1 MSDQLLDGNVE
12 KMAEALKDSDMIKI
26 AQLDGDKD
34 QSDTGTASSAGDET
48 QSAGGPHDE
57 LPTASITVTVKG
69 ICSVIVDCYSLNE
82 GLFS

>member
-1 MSDQLLDGNVE
+1 MSDQILDGNVQ

-48 QSAGGPHDE
+48 QSAGVTHDE
-57 LPTASITVTVKG
+57 LPTASITVKG
-69 ICSVIVDCYSLNE
+69 ICSIIVDCYSLNE